1 MDKENCMLKPSFLI
15 IKSDLLILI
24 VDNLPIRTINEQLF
38 SSLMFEV
45 QFCFRVLTF
54 KINFLTFKKKTL
66 ISYYKLKNL

>member
-54 KINFLTFKKKTL
+54 KISFLTFKKKL
-66 ISYYKLKNL
+66 